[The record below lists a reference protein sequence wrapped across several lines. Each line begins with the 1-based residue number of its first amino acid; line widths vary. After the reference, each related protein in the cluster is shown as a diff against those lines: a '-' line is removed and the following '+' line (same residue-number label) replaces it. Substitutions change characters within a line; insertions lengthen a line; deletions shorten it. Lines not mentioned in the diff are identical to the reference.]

1 MTPCNAV
8 QLLQAL
14 LYVLVDAT
22 KNGEEISSAA
32 GDGQA
37 LQLLRTEG
45 ICRFEMVFCD
55 VFCSRAHHVRG
66 CGAAR

>member
-14 LYVLVDAT
+14 LYVLVEAA
-22 KNGEEISSAA
+22 KSGEEISSAA
-32 GDGQA
+32 GDGQS
-37 LQLLRTEG
+37 LQLRRIER
-45 ICRFEMVFCD
+45 ICRFMMVFCD
-55 VFCSRAHHVRG
+55 VFFSRAHHVRG